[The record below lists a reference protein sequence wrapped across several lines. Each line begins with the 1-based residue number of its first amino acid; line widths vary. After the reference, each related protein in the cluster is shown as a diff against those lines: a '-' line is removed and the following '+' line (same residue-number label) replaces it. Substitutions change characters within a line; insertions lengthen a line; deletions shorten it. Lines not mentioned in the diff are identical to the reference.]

1 MANVEESVLRILGAV
16 ELVALV
22 VNLLAIVYIFKNYI
36 IRLKITS
43 KFVLMFYGIS
53 SLLTVLII
61 CQNVYNLFRDDYPR
75 IVVDGPNM
83 PTPNNITTSCIKLAS
98 ALLGYCIVAT
108 MYKIGVSVQCVL
120 GKITPE

>member
-1 MANVEESVLRILGAV
+1 MAKAEELVLRILGAV

-22 VNLLAIVYIFKNYI
+22 VNLLAIIYIFKNYI

-43 KFVLMFYGIS
+43 RFVLLFYGIS
-53 SLLTVLII
+53 LLLTVLII
-61 CQNVYNLFRDDYPR
+61 WQNVYNLFRDDYPP
-75 IVVDGPNM
+75 IDVDQPSQ

>member
-1 MANVEESVLRILGAV
+1 MAEAEELVLRILGAV

-22 VNLLAIVYIFKNYI
+22 VNLLAIIYIFKSYI

-43 KFVLMFYGIS
+43 KFVLLFYGIS
-53 SLLTVLII
+53 LLLTVLII
-61 CQNVYNLFRDDYPR
+61 CQNVYNLFRDDYPP
-75 IVVDGPNM
+75 IFVDGPSM
-83 PTPNNITTSCIKLAS
+83 PTPNNIATSCIKLAS

-108 MYKIGVSVQCVL
+108 MYKIGVSVQCIL